1 MVIRDPEGSSWG
13 VVQWHLPGGSPWS
26 SKLRAGHKPQ
36 VLVVTLLTAGAR
48 SKQDGRNEKSMIK
61 LIYTYVQC
69 DPKFMSRTT
78 TFFLLLR
85 GKLEGRKL
93 DDWTS
98 ILHHPVCYVIHN
110 LLNILY
116 QGCQLFKSSLLQM

>member
-1 MVIRDPEGSSWG
+1 MIRDPEGSSWG

-36 VLVVTLLTAGAR
+36 VLVVTLPTAGAR

-61 LIYTYVQC
+61 LIYTYV
-69 DPKFMSRTT
+69 
-78 TFFLLLR
+78 
-85 GKLEGRKL
+85 
-93 DDWTS
+93 
-98 ILHHPVCYVIHN
+98 CYVIHN

-116 QGCQLFKSSLLQM
+116 QGCQLFKSLLLQM